1 VKRIRHVCQAGSA
14 FELVSSVTGDEVIG
28 LADDCALGPLAD
40 VDTPAPLARIAFW
53 KEVFSSLADPP
64 SGFDYSAGLRA
75 DYAQLSRLA
84 EETSEVVIWAGAH
97 PTEQAL
103 RRRIHWW
110 LRGMR
115 VPVTEVIVDIE
126 DMTCISDRSGAPV
139 ALASRQR
146 LQLRYRERIAVGPAM
161 REQLAASWVTL
172 RENAVGIRV
181 WAGNRLLE
189 RPVEQF
195 DPIILALAGRPPV
208 CFADAL
214 GHAMANT
221 GLPDTFCRWR
231 IAALVKAG
239 RLSLAEADRRRL
251 NRTNKEWDI

>member
-1 VKRIRHVCQAGSA
+1 MKRIRHVCQAGSA

-28 LADDCALGPLAD
+28 FADDCALGPLAD

-53 KEVFSSLADPP
+53 KEVFSALADPP
-64 SGFDYSAGLRA
+64 SGFDYSASLCA
-75 DYAQLSRLA
+75 AYVQLSQLA
-84 EETSEVVIWAGAH
+84 EEASEVAIWAGAH

-110 LRGMR
+110 LRGMS
-115 VPVTEVIVDIE
+115 VPVTEVIVDAE
-126 DMTCISDRSGAPV
+126 DMMCISDRSGAPV

-146 LQLRYRERIAVGPAM
+146 LQLRYRERVVVAPAM
-161 REQLAASWVTL
+161 REQLAASWITL
-172 RENAVGIRV
+172 RQNAVGIRV

-208 CFADAL
+208 CFAHAL
-214 GHAMANT
+214 AHAMANT

-239 RLSLAEADRRRL
+239 RLSLAAADRHRL
-251 NRTNKEWDI
+251 NLINKECNI